1 MSTKTQKELIGSY
14 KELLETLHVHTN
26 EGSDLLSFVIS
37 TDELEH
43 SVPLMVN
50 DKRLALPTKEV
61 LTSLK
66 NGDVMAF
73 HPLSEHTLRGESEVI
88 KWLKE
93 NITFNVSYTLTNLIL
108 SLSELSVNSDQQ
120 KKTTSKQSEFL
131 KLAANANDK
140 THAAI
145 NKLLT
150 KHNDRLVNL
159 YNKRD
164 GVKDEETFRRL
175 VVVNYPILEELE
187 KSGTKVY
194 DVELGSKKN
203 KETVKAIFEYVINP
217 QVDYSAG
224 SNSDVAPYF
233 ISLISYY
240 AGYLEHL
247 NSLVHTYRKFIP
259 DSKYL
264 KIDNIQA
271 FDAFMDDTILTK
283 YKRSIPALEGNI
295 GANNNKEEE
304 VEKESIKPSKVVPG
318 LDRATTSNTRTVQPE
333 PEIAAEVDGK
343 RSWQD
348 TLNDLQGGQHQN
360 NRVVQRGVV
369 GGRAVQQPN
378 NRVVQNARPVQRGV
392 VGGGSWRDQLGLPQ
406 QQLQYTTR
414 QSGFF
419 ATGTNHI

>member
-14 KELLETLHVHTN
+14 RELLETLHVHTN

-50 DKRLALPTKEV
+50 DKRLALPTQEV
-61 LTSLK
+61 LASLK

-108 SLSELSVNSDQQ
+108 SLSELSVSSDQQ

-131 KLAANANDK
+131 KIASNANDK

-164 GVKDEETFRRL
+164 GVKGDETFRRL

-187 KSGTKVY
+187 KPGTKVY
-194 DVELGSKKN
+194 DVEMGSKKN

-233 ISLISYY
+233 IGLINYY
-240 AGYLEHL
+240 AGYLTHL

-264 KIDNIQA
+264 KIDNMDA

-283 YKRSIPALEGNI
+283 YKRAIPALEGNI
-295 GANNNKEEE
+295 GANSNKVEE
-304 VEKESIKPSKVVPG
+304 VEKESIKPSRIVP
-318 LDRATTSNTRTVQPE
+318 DVSRATTSKTRTVVDTPQQRTVQPE
-333 PEIAAEVDGK
+333 PAIAAAVDGK

-348 TLNDLQGGQHQN
+348 TMGDL
-360 NRVVQRGVV
+360 QRGVPPQTNNRLVQQRTVQPVQPIQRSV
-369 GGRAVQQPN
+369 GGN
-378 NRVVQNARPVQRGV
+378 
-392 VGGGSWRDQLGLPQ
+392 GGWRDQLGLPPQ
-406 QQLQYTTR
+406 QQTQYSTQPR
-414 QSGFF
+414 GGF
-419 ATGTNHI
+419 AMGITHI